1 MEGCQMGE
9 LIIHIPDDIVRQ
21 LEGIAAAQ
29 KKSVEQVALER
40 LSGVAERAGSP
51 GAVLRAMKELP
62 HVSPTDVDELD
73 AAIASGRLPVSDQ
86 GVFDR

>member
-1 MEGCQMGE
+1 MAQ
-9 LIIHIPDDIVRQ
+9 LTIHIPDDLVRH
-21 LEGIAAAQ
+21 LEDIAAAQ

-40 LSGVAERAGSP
+40 LSGVAERSGSP
-51 GAVLRAMKELP
+51 GAVLRAMRELP

>member
-1 MEGCQMGE
+1 
-9 LIIHIPDDIVRQ
+9 
-21 LEGIAAAQ
+21 
-29 KKSVEQVALER
+29 VALER

-51 GAVLRAMKELP
+51 GAVLRAMKDLP
-62 HVSPTDVDELD
+62 HVSDTDVDELD

>member
-1 MEGCQMGE
+1 
-9 LIIHIPDDIVRQ
+9 VRH
-21 LEGIAAAQ
+21 LEDIAAAQ

-51 GAVLRAMKELP
+51 GAVLRAMKDLP
-62 HVSPTDVDELD
+62 HVSDTDVDELD